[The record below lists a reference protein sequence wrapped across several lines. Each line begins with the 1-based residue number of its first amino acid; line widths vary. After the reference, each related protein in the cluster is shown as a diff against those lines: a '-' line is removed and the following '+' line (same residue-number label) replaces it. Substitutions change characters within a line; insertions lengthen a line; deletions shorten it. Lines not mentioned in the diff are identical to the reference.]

1 MNVFLLA
8 DIIILALLIFVLV
21 LFLSA
26 RSREEEKHQ
35 RRINALLFGLF
46 FLMVYYLM
54 SLISFLLDYYKYSTS
69 GISYSANLVVLPIA
83 AIFFFVSVILPSE

>member
-8 DIIILALLIFVLV
+8 DIVILAFLILVLV
-21 LFLSA
+21 LFLSV
-26 RSREEEKHQ
+26 RGRENEKNQ
-35 RRINALLFGLF
+35 LRINAILFGLF

-54 SLISFLLDYYKYSTS
+54 SLLSYLLAYYNYSTS
-69 GISYSANLVVLPIA
+69 AIVYSSNLVVLPIA